1 MKKSLYKID
10 KKFEEQSTAYILGS
24 GVLEDNGIEDIETVS
39 DKDEQKKGKD
49 LKGVYKGDRISIDIK
64 SIGAI
69 IPTFCQEM
77 MNVTSGKVGW
87 LVNPDIETDYYL
99 YAYHLT
105 DEGGN
110 NYYTGK
116 RLIADSTD
124 CIIRNVYIMVS
135 RQKLIQTIEKNIGI
149 TLDVHAPQKI
159 LDDIASLLEKPIEEC
174 SGQFVYDDD
183 RLVKKK
189 DSHNHHDMWIS
200 LSSSGRIHEQ
210 PLNIIV
216 SRETL
221 ARISEFAIDEDV
233 AHRIQKK
240 IIKTDVKNDDKIN
253 DGKNDKSIKK
263 PILKLNTASTKQKTQ
278 Q

>member
-1 MKKSLYKID
+1 MKKSFYNVD
-10 KKFEEQSTAYILGS
+10 KRFEEKSTAYILGS
-24 GVLEDNGIEDIETVS
+24 GVLEDNEIEDIEVVS

-49 LKGVYKGDRISIDIK
+49 LKGVYKGERISIDIK
-64 SIGAI
+64 SIGGL
-69 IPTFCQEM
+69 IPTFCQEL

-87 LVNPDIETDYYL
+87 LVNPDIETDCYL

-124 CIIRNVYIMVS
+124 CIIRNIYIMVR
-135 RQKLIQTIEKNIGI
+135 RQKLIQAIESQMGI
-149 TLDVHAPQKI
+149 KLDSQTPQQI

-174 SGQFVYDDD
+174 SGQFVYDDG

-189 DSHNHHDMWIS
+189 DSHNYHDMWIS
-200 LSSSGRIHEQ
+200 LSSSERIHEQ

-221 ARISEFAIDEDV
+221 ARISEFTVDEDV
-233 AHRIQKK
+233 PHRIQKK
-240 IIKTDVKNDDKIN
+240 IIKTDVKTDA
-253 DGKNDKSIKK
+253 SKK
-263 PILKLNTASTKQKTQ
+263 KFIRKPVIKLNTANVKQNTQ
-278 Q
+278 S

>member
-1 MKKSLYKID
+1 MKKSFYNVD
-10 KKFEEQSTAYILGS
+10 KRFEEKSTAYILGS
-24 GVLEDNGIEDIETVS
+24 GVLEDNGIEDIEVVS

-87 LVNPDIETDYYL
+87 LVNPDIETDCYL

-124 CIIRNVYIMVS
+124 CIIHNIYIMVS
-135 RQKLIQTIEKNIGI
+135 RKKLIKAIESQMGIKLDSQT
-149 TLDVHAPQKI
+149 PQQI
-159 LDDIASLLEKPIEEC
+159 LDDIAELLGKPIQEC
-174 SGQFVYDDD
+174 SGQFVYEDSK
-183 RLVKKK
+183 LIKKEHSQNK
-189 DSHNHHDMWIS
+189 PDMWIA
-200 LSSSGRIHEQ
+200 LSSKNKIYEQ

-233 AHRIQKK
+233 PHRIQKK
-240 IIKTDVKNDDKIN
+240 IVKTDIKTDASKKKFIRKPV
-253 DGKNDKSIKK
+253 IKLTANIK
-263 PILKLNTASTKQKTQ
+263 QNTHS
-278 Q
+278 